1 MNRLRITTLLLITLA
16 FIYANAQETKLD
28 SARMKELM
36 EIIELQEK
44 MNAISGTQKS
54 DVKWIRKGQNPYG
67 EILYNIDG
75 KWIRKGQNT
84 YGTILYTIDG
94 KWIRKG
100 QNPYG
105 EILYNIDGKWIR
117 KGQNPYGEILYTLQ

>member
-1 MNRLRITTLLLITLA
+1 MKRITTLIVITLA

-54 DVKWIRKGQNPYG
+54 EVKWIRKGV
-67 EILYNIDG
+67 
-75 KWIRKGQNT
+75 
-84 YGTILYTIDG
+84 
-94 KWIRKG
+94 
-100 QNPYG
+100 
-105 EILYNIDGKWIR
+105 
-117 KGQNPYGEILYTLQ
+117 QNPYGEILYTLQ

>member
-1 MNRLRITTLLLITLA
+1 MKRITTLIVISLA
-16 FIYANAQETKLD
+16 FMYANAQETRVD

-44 MNAISGTQKS
+44 MSAVSGTQKS
-54 DVKWIRKGQNPYG
+54 GV
-67 EILYNIDG
+67 
-75 KWIRKGQNT
+75 
-84 YGTILYTIDG
+84 